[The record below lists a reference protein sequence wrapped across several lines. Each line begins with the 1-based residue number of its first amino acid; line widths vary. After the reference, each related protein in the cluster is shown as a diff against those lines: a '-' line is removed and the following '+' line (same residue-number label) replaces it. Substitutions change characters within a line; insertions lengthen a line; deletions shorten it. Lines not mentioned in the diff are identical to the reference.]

1 MKIEAMQKD
10 VAPTGVCA
18 DTRELIDPRT
28 GSNPAVRFEHHPAVR
43 GEIYRLDD
51 RDYRESIVNEVVQRT
66 VQDVQQQDPRL
77 LLEETVYHERSRVRK
92 SRASWLTSP
101 YIANRNK
108 NDRDFIRTVQSK
120 MKHTVGL
127 EEHQRLIEQYAGHF
141 GTEICGNFEPKVYDV
156 AIRAVPWMFSWL
168 LNAASLKRI
177 MPIGMSESLS
187 TRLKVVGEV
196 DHLQKLAQKGTIL
209 MVPTHLS
216 NIDSILIGYVIH
228 LMSLPPFAY
237 GAGLNLFSNPLLG
250 FSMSRLG
257 AYTVDR
263 QKVSGLY
270 KSALK
275 NYSTTILKRGIHSI
289 FFPAGGRVR
298 SGAIESHL
306 KLGLLGTSIQ
316 AQIERYQENHPNP
329 NIYVV
334 PMVMNYPFVFEAS
347 SLIEDY
353 LEQSGKHRFMPND
366 GSEQFIL
373 LNMIKF
379 FWKLFSSR
387 SEMWIRI
394 GKPMDVFGNFVDENG
409 ISMGPNGTS
418 IDQRRWLMSE
428 GELKPVAQRDREY
441 TLNLGE
447 KISERYHAENVVLSS
462 HLVAFSLFQVLR
474 RQYPQ
479 LDLFRFLRLS
489 QAQRMVPMD
498 KFYEEAA
505 RCYSMIKNAA
515 HSGRL
520 HLSHTLQCTDVKI
533 WVEDGVRQLGL
544 FHDAKVV
551 KVVGDGANEA
561 ITTED
566 MNLLYYYRNRLTGYG
581 FGKLD
586 EASQSRKIFGETD
599 EKGFLV

>member
-1 MKIEAMQKD
+1 MQID
-10 VAPTGVCA
+10 PNTGLA
-18 DTRELIDPRT
+18 LGNRDLIDPRT
-28 GSNPAVRFEHHPAVR
+28 GSHPTVRFEHHPAVR
-43 GEIYRLDD
+43 GEIYNLDD
-51 RDYRESIVNEVVQRT
+51 RSYRESVVDEVVKRT
-66 VQDVQQQDPRL
+66 LQDVQRQDPRL
-77 LLEETVYHERSRVRK
+77 LLEETLYHERSRLRK

-101 YIANRNK
+101 YIANRNTH
-108 NDRDFIRTVQSK
+108 DRNFIRSIQSG
-120 MKHTVGL
+120 MKHSIGL
-127 EEHQRLIEQYAGHF
+127 EDHRRLLEQYSEHF
-141 GTEICGNFEPKVYDV
+141 GTEICGNFEPKVYDF

-168 LNAASLKRI
+168 LNAASVKRI

-237 GAGLNLFSNPLLG
+237 GAGLNLFSNPILG

-316 AQIERYQENHPNP
+316 AQIERFKENHPNP

-353 LEQSGKHRFMPND
+353 LEQAGKHRFMPHD
-366 GSEQFIL
+366 GGEQFLL
-373 LNMIKF
+373 LNVMKF

-418 IDQRRWLMSE
+418 IDTRRWLMSE
-428 GELKPVAQRDREY
+428 GELKPVPQRDREY
-441 TLNLGE
+441 TQILGE

-474 RQYPQ
+474 RQYPG
-479 LDLFRFLRLS
+479 LDLYRFLRLS
-489 QAQRMVPMD
+489 EEQRMVPMD
-498 KFYEEAA
+498 KFYEEAN
-505 RCYSMIKNAA
+505 RCYSMIKKAVD
-515 HSGRL
+515 SGRL
-520 HLSHTLQCTDVKI
+520 HFSHTLQCGDVKI
-533 WVEDGVRQLGL
+533 WVEDGIRQLGL

-551 KVVGDGANEA
+551 KVVGDEMASA

-586 EASQSRKIFGETD
+586 EASQSRNIFGETD